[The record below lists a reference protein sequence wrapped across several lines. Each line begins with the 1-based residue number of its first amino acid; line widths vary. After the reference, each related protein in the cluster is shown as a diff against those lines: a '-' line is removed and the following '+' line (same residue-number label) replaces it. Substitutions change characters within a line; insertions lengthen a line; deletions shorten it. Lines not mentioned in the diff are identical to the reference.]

1 MAMKIS
7 KIQFHQWL
15 ESLMPEYELVA
26 PVQDGGFVN
35 FKAVESTG
43 AIKTAYLNSKLPP
56 KMVFFPQYEKMISY
70 KIDGKNVAVTDH
82 IDNAKRI
89 IFGMRPCDTKSM
101 LLLDK
106 VFENDMYRDPYY
118 CNRRDNT
125 VIISLACQKPAATCF
140 CSSLG
145 LAPAGTEGADILAI
159 DLGEDYYLETVTDK
173 GGELLK
179 TLPAMSPLTAAD
191 EDRVGT
197 VKALSTGEDLTVDP
211 AAIAEKLENMFE
223 HSFWDT
229 LHEKCVSCNTCSFNC
244 PTCHCFDI
252 KEEVCGNEGC
262 RVRTWDCC
270 MSTLFTKHGS
280 GHNPRD
286 GKKSRWR
293 QRLQHKFN
301 YFLKNNGEVSCVGC
315 GRCVRNCPVNFDI
328 RQAIDGVN
336 KVEGGVK

>member
-1 MAMKIS
+1 MKIS
-7 KIQFHQWL
+7 KTRFNEWL
-15 ESLMPEYELVA
+15 DSLVADYELVA
-26 PVQDGGFVN
+26 PVQDGKFIN
-35 FKAVESTG
+35 FKPVAGTG
-43 AIKTAYLNSKLPP
+43 NIKTAYLNSKMPP
-56 KMVFFPQYEKMISY
+56 KAVFFPQYEKMISY
-70 KIDGKNVAVTDH
+70 TIDGKNVSVSDH
-82 IDNAKRI
+82 VDTTKRI
-89 IFGMRPCDTKSM
+89 IFGMRPCDAKSM

-106 VFENDMYRDPYY
+106 VFENDAYRDPYY

-125 VIISLACQKPAATCF
+125 VIIGLGCQKPAATCF

-145 LAPAGTEGADILAI
+145 LSPAGTEGSDILVI
-159 DLGEDYYLETVTDK
+159 DLGEDYYLETVTEK
-173 GGELLK
+173 GRALAA
-179 TLPAMSPLTAAD
+179 TLPELSPLTAVEETRVAD
-191 EDRVGT
+191 
-197 VKALSTGEDLTVDP
+197 VKALTTGVDLSVDP
-211 AAIAEKLENMFE
+211 GAIAEKLEGMFE
-223 HSFWDT
+223 HAFWDT

-244 PTCHCFDI
+244 PTRHCFDM

-293 QRLQHKFN
+293 QRLLHKFN
-301 YFLKNNGEVSCVGC
+301 YFLKNNGEISCVGC

-336 KVEGGVK
+336 KVEGVSQ